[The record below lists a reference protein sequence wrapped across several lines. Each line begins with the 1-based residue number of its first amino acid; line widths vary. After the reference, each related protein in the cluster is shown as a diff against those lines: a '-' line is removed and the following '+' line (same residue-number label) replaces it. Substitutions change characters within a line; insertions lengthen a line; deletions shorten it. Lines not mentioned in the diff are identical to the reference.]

1 MKVQLNKDSLYA
13 RSLLLPVTK
22 GIRLI
27 LIGCGGTGSWLAPH
41 VVRIARVL
49 REVRDQQVSIVFCD
63 HDHVVEKN
71 IFRQNFCEA
80 EIGKNKAVSLA
91 HRYGHAWGIPIV
103 AIDQRFTRAIAT
115 KNDFAP
121 SYNDQQT
128 TVFITCVDNNTARR
142 EVAKMCESWPIWW
155 VDTGNLK
162 TAGQVSVGRELF
174 EKELSPLRLPS
185 VTTWA
190 PPPSLQFP
198 TIMRDP
204 SEEVKPIDYTNMS
217 CAELALV
224 DEQGISIN
232 HSIASAAASLLV
244 KMLVTKDL
252 RYHCAYVSLEAGTQ
266 FVYNAPRILRKH
278 LKVIKGA
285 DVDDDQEDMEQV
297 ILDEED
303 DEPLFE
309 EDLNETAEAAIGLA

>member
-1 MKVQLNKDSLYA
+1 MKLQLNKDSLYA

-22 GIRLI
+22 GIRLV

-41 VVRIARVL
+41 VVRIARL
-49 REVRDQQVSIVFCD
+49 LQEVRDQQVSVVFCD
-63 HDHVVEKN
+63 HDHVEEKN

-80 EIGKNKAVSLA
+80 EIGRNKALSLA
-91 HRYGHAWGIPIV
+91 QRYGHAWGIPIA
-103 AIDQRFTRAIAT
+103 AIDQRFSRAIAT

-121 SYNDQQT
+121 SYNDHQT
-128 TVFITCVDNNTARR
+128 SVFITCVDNNTARR
-142 EVAKMCESWPIWW
+142 EVAKLCESWPIWW

-198 TIMRDP
+198 NIMRDT
-204 SEEVKPIDYTNMS
+204 SKEVQPVDYTNMS

-232 HSIASAAASLLV
+232 HSIASVAASLLA

-252 RYHCAYVSLEAGTQ
+252 RYHCAYVSLDAGTQ
-266 FVYNAPRILRKH
+266 FVYNSTRILRKQ
-278 LKVIKGA
+278 LQVRKGTVS
-285 DVDDDQEDMEQV
+285 DSDYEG
-297 ILDEED
+297 DEE
-303 DEPLFE
+303 E
-309 EDLNETAEAAIGLA
+309 

>member
-1 MKVQLNKDSLYA
+1 MKLQLNKDSLYA

-22 GIRLI
+22 GTRLI

-41 VVRIARVL
+41 VVRLARLL
-49 REVRDQQVSIVFCD
+49 REVHDQQVSVVFCD
-63 HDHVVEKN
+63 HDHVEEKN

-80 EIGKNKAVSLA
+80 EIGRNKALSLA
-91 HRYGHAWGIPIV
+91 QRYGHAWGIPIA
-103 AIDQRFTRAIAT
+103 AIDQRFSRAIAT

-128 TVFITCVDNNTARR
+128 SVFITCVDNNTSRR
-142 EVAKMCESWPIWW
+142 EVAKLCESWPIWW

-185 VTTWA
+185 VTTWT

-198 TIMRDP
+198 NIMRDT
-204 SEEVKPIDYTNMS
+204 SEEIQPVDYTTTS

-224 DEQGISIN
+224 DEQSISIN
-232 HSIASAAASLLV
+232 HSIASVAASLLA

-252 RYHCAYVSLEAGTQ
+252 RYHCAYVSLDAGTQ
-266 FVYNAPRILRKH
+266 FVYNSSRILRRH
-278 LKVIKGA
+278 LKVRKGTVS
-285 DVDDDQEDMEQV
+285 DPHYEG
-297 ILDEED
+297 DEE
-303 DEPLFE
+303 E
-309 EDLNETAEAAIGLA
+309 

>member
-1 MKVQLNKDSLYA
+1 MKKRGGKMKMQLNKDSLYA

-22 GIRLI
+22 GTRLV

-41 VVRIARVL
+41 VARTARLL
-49 REVRDQQVSIVFCD
+49 REVRDQQVSVVFCD
-63 HDHVVEKN
+63 HDHVEEKN
-71 IFRQNFCEA
+71 IFRQNFCEG
-80 EIGKNKAVSLA
+80 EIGRNKAVSLA
-91 HRYGHAWGIPIV
+91 QRYGHAWGIPIA
-103 AIDQRFTRAIAT
+103 AIDQRFSRTIAT

-128 TVFITCVDNNTARR
+128 TVFITCVDNNSARR

-155 VDTGNLK
+155 IDTGNLK

-198 TIMRDP
+198 KIMRDT
-204 SEEVKPIDYTNMS
+204 SEEVQSADYANMS

-232 HSIASAAASLLV
+232 HSIASVAASLLA

-252 RYHCAYVSLEAGTQ
+252 HYHCAYVSLDAGTQ
-266 FVYNAPRILRKH
+266 FVYNSTRILRKQ
-278 LKVIKGA
+278 LKMAKATSPLFTA
-285 DVDDDQEDMEQV
+285 D
-297 ILDEED
+297 DEE
-303 DEPLFE
+303 L
-309 EDLNETAEAAIGLA
+309 